1 MLQDELAETSRDCG
15 HLRLQAAQLTHNLRE
30 GEKRLERCREQLA
43 VSLGREE
50 RQLGKAKQTYARLK
64 SAWAQAKGTSKA
76 AGAISA
82 AARELR
88 PVEIVS
94 LYEEQ
99 RSQVRYRQLRHHQRS
114 LAVPTTAGIRG
125 CLHAMIHVITHI
137 RWCQIW

>member
-1 MLQDELAETSRDCG
+1 MRSECRDHLLVLQDELAESNRDCG
-15 HLRLQAAQLTHNLRE
+15 HLRLQVAQLTHNMRE

-43 VSLGREE
+43 VAVGREE
-50 RQLGKAKQTYARLK
+50 RLVGKSKQTYARLK

-88 PVEIVS
+88 PVEIVG

-99 RSQVRYRQLRHHQRS
+99 RSQVCPLRFCKTS
-114 LAVPTTAGIRG
+114 
-125 CLHAMIHVITHI
+125 ITHVPH
-137 RWCQIW
+137 RRT